1 MGRIKP
7 PNSNF
12 GLTVETGTTKYVPRG
27 YEKVVTHIMRLSK
40 ESEAGSQVLQKWLQ
54 RAGKGDLILL
64 FLEGVGLGPAFPCRS
79 AGLLTW
85 FIPLLAPVCPDV
97 SEKRKREER
106 KVRPESCQQT
116 SKMKSNANLH

>member
-1 MGRIKP
+1 
-7 PNSNF
+7 
-12 GLTVETGTTKYVPRG
+12 
-27 YEKVVTHIMRLSK
+27 MRLSE

-85 FIPLLAPVCPDV
+85 FIPLLAPDCPDV
-97 SEKRKREER
+97 SERGRGKRER
-106 KVRPESCQQT
+106 
-116 SKMKSNANLH
+116 